1 MDYSN
6 KYMTPEIIRQINAEV
21 ALMNHDYSIIAPG
34 YLKDEIFEL
43 LEKVGT
49 LIFYPFEEKKLWG
62 IYVLKNEKH
71 YFIINSAITL
81 EKQIFAGAHELAH
94 SLDIA
99 KVKFEMVTANLMTE
113 YVDHE
118 EFGEELQKADSVA
131 NRFAAE
137 LLVGKKKL
145 LEKFNDLPKA
155 YDYLTKTVLLSDIFL
170 VPFKTI
176 VKRFIEVELLD
187 DENIIQNLLST
198 DKETIELITERFEC
212 RRRNIEISKQKRLGG
227 YVNKALML
235 YEEELSTFEEL
246 QERLGLLEKTPEDY
260 NVIDDSFD
268 MHELVRRASESPEV
282 EEDYDEED

>member
-6 KYMTPEIIRQINAEV
+6 KYITPEMIRKINAEV
-21 ALMNHDYSIIAPG
+21 ALMNQEYSLIAPG
-34 YLKDEIFEL
+34 HLKDEIFEL

-49 LIFYPFEEKKLWG
+49 LIFYPFEEKSLWG

-94 SLDIA
+94 SLDLA
-99 KVKFEMVTANLMTE
+99 KVKFKMVTANLMTE
-113 YVDHE
+113 YTNHE
-118 EFGEELQKADSVA
+118 EFGEELQKADAIA

-137 LLVGKKKL
+137 LLVGKKQL
-145 LEKFNDLPKA
+145 QEKFYELPKT
-155 YDYLTKTVLLSDIFL
+155 YDYLTKAVLLSDIFL

-176 VKRFIEVELLD
+176 VKRFIEIELVE
-187 DENIIQNLLST
+187 DENIIQNLLNT
-198 DKETIELITERFEC
+198 KLETIKSIIERYECC
-212 RRRNIEISKQKRLGG
+212 RRNFEISEEKRLGG

-235 YEEELSTFEEL
+235 YEQELSTFEEL
-246 QERLGLLEKTPEDY
+246 QEKLKLLQKTPEDY
-260 NVIDDSFD
+260 DVIDDGFD
-268 MHELVRRASESPEV
+268 MYEFLRLASEHPEV